1 MHAFQ
6 NNTFIVVW
14 QAHDSD
20 NNNGIFATIYG
31 ADLTVSQPQ
40 FVVWHEDMNDYFNT
54 NPNVAIFDQEF
65 KFIIAWRK
73 AFTGC
78 LHFYRESVGGN
89 YNLSIFARPP
99 ANLLDEWGR
108 APAAPAIISSWEG
121 EILLIFSLA
130 KLFGLAKNAE

>member
-20 NNNGIFATIYG
+20 NNNGIYAIIYG

-65 KFIIAWRK
+65 KFIIAWQ
-73 AFTGC
+73 
-78 LHFYRESVGGN
+78 
-89 YNLSIFARPP
+89 
-99 ANLLDEWGR
+99 
-108 APAAPAIISSWEG
+108 
-121 EILLIFSLA
+121 
-130 KLFGLAKNAE
+130 